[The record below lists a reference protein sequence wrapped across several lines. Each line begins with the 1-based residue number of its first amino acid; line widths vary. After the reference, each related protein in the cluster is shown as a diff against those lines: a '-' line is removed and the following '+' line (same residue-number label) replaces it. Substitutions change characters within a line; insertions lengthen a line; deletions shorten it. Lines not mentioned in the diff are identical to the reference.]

1 MENINRLLLGLLLVS
16 RLIYYDILINISEI
30 VCSLALHR
38 QRAQGPLVEQGRKPP
53 ELNLSKFEPDEVD
66 EATFFHVLRF
76 WPSREAFIKGVKFMP
91 RGENLSL
98 CCIIAL
104 LFIENPNMNKIN
116 IAI

>member
-1 MENINRLLLGLLLVS
+1 MICLS
-16 RLIYYDILINISEI
+16 TFSEV

-53 ELNLSKFEPDEVD
+53 ELNLSKFELGMD
-66 EATFFHVLRF
+66 EAIFFYVLGF
-76 WPSREAFIKGVKFMP
+76 WPSREAFKRGVKFMP
-91 RGENLSL
+91 QGENLSL

-104 LFIENPNMNKIN
+104 LFIENPNMKKIN